1 MRLRSFDAT
10 AALILAL
17 TSLGSAG
24 CSDALPTESRR
35 EQAAQ
40 VFTLSESAAK
50 SFAAALADVHD
61 RVLPT
66 LTAVDAPTSLTPMLD
81 DLSASIHTRDAR
93 ALRLSIDRINIALAD
108 FQPTDEAAAGV
119 ASELDAIRLVLE
131 QARLLADG
139 PTAFSR

>member
-35 EQAAQ
+35 EQAAE
-40 VFTLSESAAK
+40 VFVLSETAAK

-61 RVLPT
+61 RVLPA
-66 LTAVDAPTSLTPMLD
+66 LTAVDAPPSLVPMLD
-81 DLSASIHTRDAR
+81 DLTASILTRDAR
-93 ALRLSIDRINIALAD
+93 TLRLTIDRINIALAG

-119 ASELDAIRLVLE
+119 ASELDAIRLILE
-131 QARLLADG
+131 QARLLADA
-139 PTAFSR
+139 PSVFLR